1 MINLQCDMKKH
12 HKHHLVFLGGGTGLG
27 TLIGIGT
34 TLNTLLLQASDAC
47 TELINSI
54 F

>member
-1 MINLQCDMKKH
+1 MKKH
-12 HKHHLVFLGGGTGLG
+12 HKHHIMFLGGGTGVG
-27 TLIGIGT
+27 TIIGIGI
-34 TLNTLLLQASDAC
+34 TLNTLLSQASKAC

>member
-1 MINLQCDMKKH
+1 MNKH
-12 HKHHLVFLGGGTGLG
+12 HKRHIAFLSGGTGLG
-27 TLIGIGT
+27 VLIGIGT
-34 TLNTLLLQASDAC
+34 TLNTLLLQASKAC

>member
-1 MINLQCDMKKH
+1 MKKH
-12 HKHHLVFLGGGTGLG
+12 HKKHAIFFGGGTGLG
-27 TLIGIGT
+27 VIVGIGT
-34 TLNTLLLQASDAC
+34 TLNTLLSQASEVC